1 MDADLRRHAVRAA
14 LPLSF
19 AAFPFGLVYGV
30 AVADSTVGT
39 AVGASASWV
48 ILAGAAQLSLLSL
61 IDDGSPW
68 PVAVGTALVIN
79 ARFAL
84 YSTALAPA
92 FGAFERRWRLGL
104 PYLLTD
110 QAASLAMLR
119 FDEDHDPTRRRQWFT
134 VAALTF
140 ATGWWLGTLI
150 GVGAGASLPD
160 GLELEF
166 AVPAMFIAVLVPM
179 VTDRPALVVAL
190 TSAAATVAAAPLP
203 NGLNVLVG
211 ALVALAVGRVL
222 ITWSRPR

>member
-1 MDADLRRHAVRAA
+1 MDRDLRRHAVRAA

-30 AVADSTVGT
+30 AVVDSSVGT
-39 AVGASASWV
+39 VVGTSASWV

-61 IDDGSPW
+61 IDDGAPW

-92 FGAFERRWRLGL
+92 FAAFGRRWRLTL

-110 QAASLAMLR
+110 QAASLAMLH
-119 FDEDHDPTRRRQWFT
+119 FDEEDDPLRRRQWFT

-140 ATGWWLGTLI
+140 ATGWWIGTLL
-150 GVGAGASLPD
+150 GVAAGTSLPA

-166 AVPAMFIAVLVPM
+166 AVPVMFIAVLVPM
-179 VTDRPALVVAL
+179 VTDRPAVVVA
-190 TSAAATVAAAPLP
+190 TVSAATTIATAGLP

-211 ALVALAVGRVL
+211 ALAALVVGRVL
-222 ITWSRPR
+222 ITWGRPR